1 MTQDVTVSVVVP
13 TRDEKDNIG
22 ELVARMADALRGELW
37 EAVFVDDSRDEATVE
52 ALKRTA
58 ARYPQ
63 VRFEHRAQ
71 GDGLSGA
78 VRRGFCLARGPLI
91 AVMDADLQHPPEVLP
106 SMLAQL
112 RSGAD
117 LVVGSRFVPGG
128 SDGGLGVARRFV
140 SLAAQ
145 VLIWAGI
152 GRARCLSDPTSGCFA
167 VRRDILPA
175 DRLHATGWKILLE
188 VLVRAEPARVLEV
201 PLVFSE
207 RRHGESKMSLRQMV
221 DLLRQIGELV
231 WESSDD
237 RRLYLFAL
245 VGASGVLL
253 NMAVFLLLGRLGVSP
268 EAGAF
273 GSAVLAMLSNFFLN
287 DRFTYLDRAM
297 GSRMERG
304 LRALLVQAAGIAI
317 DTAAVA
323 ALHLGQHWPGIL
335 ANGFGILAASVWN
348 YGMFTTWVWRKSPAE
363 AKPARAALAR
373 EVFRS

>member
-1 MTQDVTVSVVVP
+1 
-13 TRDEKDNIG
+13 
-22 ELVARMADALRGELW
+22 
-37 EAVFVDDSRDEATVE
+37 
-52 ALKRTA
+52 
-58 ARYPQ
+58 
-63 VRFEHRAQ
+63 
-71 GDGLSGA
+71 
-78 VRRGFCLARGPLI
+78 
-91 AVMDADLQHPPEVLP
+91 
-106 SMLAQL
+106 
-112 RSGAD
+112 
-117 LVVGSRFVPGG
+117 
-128 SDGGLGVARRFV
+128 
-140 SLAAQ
+140 
-145 VLIWAGI
+145 
-152 GRARCLSDPTSGCFA
+152 
-167 VRRDILPA
+167 
-175 DRLHATGWKILLE
+175 
-188 VLVRAEPARVLEV
+188 
-201 PLVFSE
+201 
-207 RRHGESKMSLRQMV
+207 MSLRQMV

-317 DTAAVA
+317 DTAAVT